1 MRYYHQYWNC
11 QPKEVYNFAESDRI
25 SPPRQCR
32 CISRPA
38 PGQGA
43 VFKSHNNNN
52 NNNNNNK

>member
-52 NNNNNNK
+52 NNNNK